1 MIHLNTK
8 GIIALT
14 SAVLI
19 MLTFFVVKTMV
30 MANWL
35 ECTPTVSWFEYL
47 SVIGFM
53 PPFFY
58 VMNQIFQH
66 QRLETIKKKTLQSIL
81 DESCLVSQTDRKGK
95 IIEVNERFCEVSGYK
110 KQELL
115 GKDHKILNSGKHSRE
130 MWKEMYMVTLQYKA
144 IWHEV
149 VTNRRKS
156 GEEYIVDSYIMATF
170 DNNGNH
176 TGFISVRQDITE
188 LVNSLSLVDKKSK
201 QVENV
206 ISAIDKSNATIEFS
220 PYGEIYTAN
229 KNFLDIMEYTLDEI
243 QGQHHMMFV
252 DEQTKSSKQYQD
264 FWKQLRAG
272 KFKTGEFTRYTKSGK
287 QVYIQGTYNPV
298 VEDGKLVKVL
308 KVVTDITDS
317 IIQKQEI
324 ERKNA
329 YLEHAAKILRHD
341 MHSGINTY
349 IPRGVSSLE
358 RRLEKIQNSIDPD
371 LIYKEWKQLEAPMK
385 LLKEG
390 VTHAQR
396 VYTGVKEFTNL
407 VKKDAVM
414 ETEPLDLKEILDNY
428 LKSTAYKSS
437 VRIDNLGIIDVNESL
452 FCTAVDN
459 LIRNGLKYND
469 TETKII
475 KIYRKDIHIIVEDNG
490 RGMSKKEFEELA
502 KPYTRKKGQLEAGSG
517 LGLNICVAIMK
528 EHGFIVTCEK
538 IKTGTKMKIKV
549 V

>member
-1 MIHLNTK
+1 
-8 GIIALT
+8 
-14 SAVLI
+14 
-19 MLTFFVVKTMV
+19 

-35 ECTPTVSWFEYL
+35 ECTPAVSWFEYL
-47 SVIGFM
+47 SIIGFM

-156 GEEYIVDSYIMATF
+156 GEEYIVDSYIMSTF

-252 DEQTKSSKQYQD
+252 DEQTKSSKKYHD
-264 FWKQLRAG
+264 FWKQLRSG
-272 KFKTGEFTRYTKSGK
+272 VFKTGEFTRYTKSGK

-298 VEDGKLVKVL
+298 IEDGKLVKVL

-317 IIQKQEI
+317 VIQKQEI

-371 LIYKEWKQLEAPMK
+371 SIYKEWKQLEAPMK

-414 ETEPLDLKEILDNY
+414 ETEPLDLKEILNNY

-437 VRIDNLGIIDVNESL
+437 VHIDNLGIIDVNESL
-452 FCTAVDN
+452 FCTAIDN

>member
-1 MIHLNTK
+1 
-8 GIIALT
+8 
-14 SAVLI
+14 
-19 MLTFFVVKTMV
+19 
-30 MANWL
+30 
-35 ECTPTVSWFEYL
+35 
-47 SVIGFM
+47 
-53 PPFFY
+53 
-58 VMNQIFQH
+58 MNQIFQH

-170 DNNGNH
+170 DNKGNH
-176 TGFISVRQDITE
+176 TGFISVRQDITD

-252 DEQTKSSKQYQD
+252 DEQTKSSKQYQN
-264 FWKQLRAG
+264 FWKQLRSG
-272 KFKTGEFTRYTKSGK
+272 VFKTGEFTRYTKSGK

-317 IIQKQEI
+317 VIQKQEI

-371 LIYKEWKQLEAPMK
+371 SIYKEWKQLDAPMK

-475 KIYRKDIHIIVEDNG
+475 KIYRKDMHIIVEDNG